1 MGNETVWDSWEGEGT
16 ETETETETVWDSWEG
31 EGTETVDVILG
42 AVDCC
47 CPCLESIIRH

>member
-16 ETETETETVWDSWEG
+16 ETETETETW
-31 EGTETVDVILG
+31 TDVILG